1 MQERT
6 AVQPRGEL
14 TVVWLLDTLV
24 RVQGVTASP
33 QGSRSCSD
41 LTPTAGL
48 SLFPDFTFLPHQF
61 YRFELESVS

>member
-14 TVVWLLDTLV
+14 TVVWLLDTLA

-33 QGSRSCSD
+33 QGSKSCSD
-41 LTPTAGL
+41 LTPAGL

-61 YRFELESVS
+61 YRSELESVS